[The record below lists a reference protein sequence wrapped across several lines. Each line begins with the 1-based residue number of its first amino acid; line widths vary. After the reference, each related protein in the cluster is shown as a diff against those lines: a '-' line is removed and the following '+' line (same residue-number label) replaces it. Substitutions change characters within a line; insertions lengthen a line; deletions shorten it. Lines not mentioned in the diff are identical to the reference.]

1 MDTMDKR
8 MNNLMMIRRS
18 LLDTFGDNIE
28 SALVY
33 GSTLNADFCE
43 TSDYDILVVF
53 RKLSVSDLNAIRM
66 IKEEYERLGIVIDF
80 NSHLVS
86 DLPSERG
93 GLYWHN
99 NRSVFIQKELALT
112 GLPIIG
118 NNPFEGYEVNMEEM
132 QIETVRMLN
141 SFSYQARK
149 TIVNKDLTHCD
160 ENKIFM
166 IKWCI
171 YGSLYLLAA
180 KGYFFKSRREGLEMF
195 SKVFDTK
202 IDPMVF
208 LDMKVNRPHSISHED
223 IEMAYEYLN
232 YLDKTAWRLYSNA
245 QCMISVIAS

>member
-18 LLDTFGDNIE
+18 LLDAFNDNIE
-28 SALVY
+28 SAIVY

-43 TSDYDILVVF
+43 ASDYDVLVIF
-53 RKLSVSDLNAIRM
+53 RKLTVSDLNAIRA
-66 IKEEYERLGIVIDF
+66 IKEEYERLGIIIDF

-118 NNPFEGYEVNMEEM
+118 SNPFADYEVNIEEM
-132 QIETVRMLN
+132 QIETLRMLN
-141 SFSYQARK
+141 SFAYQARK

-160 ENKIFM
+160 ENKIFI

-171 YGSLYLLAA
+171 YASLYLLAA
-180 KGYFFKSRREGLEMF
+180 NGHFFKSRRDGLEIF
-195 SKVFDTK
+195 SKVFDTD
-202 IDPMVF
+202 INPMVF
-208 LDMKVNRPHSISHED
+208 LDMKVNRPHNISLED
-223 IEMAYEYLN
+223 IEMAYDYLN
-232 YLDKTAWRLYSNA
+232 YLDKTAWQLYSSA
-245 QCMISVIAS
+245 QCISSVVAS